1 MITSKFKTF
10 KLLIDNILVSEC
22 GYNIEDAD
30 EFFNEKYIS
39 IYNLKTIEQY
49 RGKGYWKI
57 LLNDLFNYVKNNLK
71 INIITLI
78 VYKNNINALNLY
90 FSSGFEIFMEYDD
103 SYSLMKKL
111 KPSIFWWFFIL
122 YILYENKF

>member
-30 EFFNEKYIS
+30 EFFNEKYI
-39 IYNLKTIEQY
+39 IFYNFKTIDQY
-49 RGKGYWKI
+49 RGKGYSKV
-57 LLNDLFNYVKNNLK
+57 LLNNIFDYVKYNLK
-71 INIITLI
+71 LNIITLI
-78 VYKNNINALNLY
+78 VYKNNIKALNLY

-103 SYSLMKKL
+103 SYSLIKKL
-111 KPSIFWWFFIL
+111 
-122 YILYENKF
+122 

>member
-39 IYNLKTIEQY
+39 IYNLKTIEQA
-49 RGKGYWKI
+49 
-57 LLNDLFNYVKNNLK
+57 
-71 INIITLI
+71 INFLM
-78 VYKNNINALNLY
+78 VFY
-90 FSSGFEIFMEYDD
+90 FIYT
-103 SYSLMKKL
+103 
-111 KPSIFWWFFIL
+111 I
-122 YILYENKF
+122 

>member
-22 GYNIEDAD
+22 EYNIEDAD

-49 RGKGYWKI
+49 RGKGYSKI
-57 LLNDLFNYVKNNLK
+57 LLNDLFNYVKHNLK

-111 KPSIFWWFFIL
+111 KPSIF
-122 YILYENKF
+122 

>member
-1 MITSKFKTF
+1 MDIIKCYMITSKFKTF

-30 EFFNEKYIS
+30 EFFNEKYI
-39 IYNLKTIEQY
+39 IFYNFKTIDQY
-49 RGKGYWKI
+49 RGKGYSKV
-57 LLNDLFNYVKNNLK
+57 LLNNIFDYVKYNLK
-71 INIITLI
+71 LNIITLI
-78 VYKNNINALNLY
+78 VYKNNIKALNLY

-111 KPSIFWWFFIL
+111 KPSK
-122 YILYENKF
+122 N